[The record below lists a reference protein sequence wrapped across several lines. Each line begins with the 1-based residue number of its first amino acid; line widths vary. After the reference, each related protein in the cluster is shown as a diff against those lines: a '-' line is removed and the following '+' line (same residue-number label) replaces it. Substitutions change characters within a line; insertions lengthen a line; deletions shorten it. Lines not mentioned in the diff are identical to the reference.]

1 MNGSLVVGLNAG
13 LLAAGFVAAFLI
25 SLGFV
30 IFFSDTGSV
39 TNKSFL
45 ALSLSSVVWSMFNY
59 GIYTTSD
66 PAVMLWSL
74 RLVMFSAVWFAYSF
88 FTLFYVFPER
98 NKTLPIWYR
107 FLLLPATATV
117 SITTLTPFVFAGVA
131 HISAN
136 GRMLEVING
145 PGIFLFG
152 ILAFA
157 LDFGAII
164 LLIRKTLRAQGGTRN
179 SYRLILVGTA
189 ITIFLIIALNFML
202 PAFFGNSTFVAYGT
216 LSLLPFIG
224 CVAYAIDRGHVLNVK
239 ELGTAFLVSA
249 LAIATLIELLF
260 TTGPILILFRVSLFV
275 LILVVGISLIRAVI
289 KEVEQRE
296 KIEKLA
302 DELQDTNSRQEMLI
316 HFIGHEVKG
325 SLTKDE
331 GAFAALEEGD
341 FGALPETAK
350 PFVERALAESRYG
363 VEAVSNILKASNLK
377 RGVVNYTNVPIDLK
391 ALAQEAVDHARPA
404 AERKGLSLSLAA
416 GDEPYQIV
424 GDADEIRDHVFRNLI
439 ENAINYTP
447 SGSVAVSLSREHGAG
462 GDRVVFSVQDT
473 GVGITEDDQKRL
485 FTEGGHGKESQ
496 KVNPNSTGYG
506 LFIAKMTVGAQG
518 GEIRA
523 VSDGA
528 GKGATFSVSFAAT
541 A

>member
-1 MNGSLVVGLNAG
+1 MNFYTVSALVNMAMSIALGFLVLFSNPRSRVNRLFFLFALALGEWSFFYFLWQIADDAPSALFGVHMLMAGAIFIPILYFHFVARFLNAKG
-13 LLAAGFVAAFLI
+13 FWRLSVIFGYLAAAAF
-25 SLGFV
+25 S
-30 IFFSDTGSV
+30 
-39 TNKSFL
+39 
-45 ALSLSSVVWSMFNY
+45 
-59 GIYTTSD
+59 
-66 PAVMLWSL
+66 
-74 RLVMFSAVWFAYSF
+74 
-88 FTLFYVFPER
+88 
-98 NKTLPIWYR
+98 
-107 FLLLPATATV
+107 
-117 SITTLTPFVFAGVA
+117 
-131 HISAN
+131 
-136 GRMLEVING
+136 VINWSPFFVVSVSVRDGFMFWPVAG
-145 PGIFLFG
+145 PWFLP
-152 ILAFA
+152 
-157 LDFGAII
+157 
-164 LLIRKTLRAQGGTRN
+164 
-179 SYRLILVGTA
+179 
-189 ITIFLIIALNFML
+189 FLIIWVLYAIL
-202 PAFFGNSTFVAYGT
+202 PIVLLVTRLRSGGDAEGNRASIIYLLLGT
-216 LSLLPFIG
+216 VVGYVGG
-224 CVAYAIDRGHVLNVK
+224 CTNYFLWFNIQIPPVGNISASFYIMFVAYAILKHRLFNMKVATT
-239 ELGTAFLVSA
+239 EFLVFM
-249 LAIATLIELLF
+249 LWLFMFIRMLIADTARDQITDASLL
-260 TTGPILILFRVSLFV
+260 V
-275 LILVVGISLIRAVI
+275 LSIIIGLLLIRSI
-289 KEVEQRE
+289 NNEIEQFE
-296 KIEKLA
+296 QIEKLA
-302 DELQDTNSRQEMLI
+302 VDLEATNERQEGLI